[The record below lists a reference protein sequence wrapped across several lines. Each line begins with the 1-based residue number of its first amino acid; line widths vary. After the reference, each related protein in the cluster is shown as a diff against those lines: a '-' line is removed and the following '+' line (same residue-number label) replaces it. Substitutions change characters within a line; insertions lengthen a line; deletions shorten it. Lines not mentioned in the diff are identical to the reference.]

1 MPGHRTWDCCWV
13 PAIRKWKKRG
23 RGPPSNA
30 WVHRP
35 NRTNT
40 AMTRFGSMLQA
51 ASILALI
58 QRFFFAVRFT
68 ILEQEKCGIMWP
80 EVSGSFPGREYA
92 LPPHLQ

>member
-1 MPGHRTWDCCWV
+1 
-13 PAIRKWKKRG
+13 
-23 RGPPSNA
+23 
-30 WVHRP
+30 
-35 NRTNT
+35 
-40 AMTRFGSMLQA
+40 MLQA

-92 LPPHLQ
+92 LHPHLQ